1 MKYVIASQSG
11 PTKETFARFVRAV
24 KDNMKV
30 NSLKVQSGEG
40 CFLIFI
46 DASKEDVE
54 KLTWE
59 LMPARFRIADDAE
72 LKDGEFTFVE

>member
-30 NSLKVQSGEG
+30 NSLKVQSG
-40 CFLIFI
+40 
-46 DASKEDVE
+46 KDVSSSS
-54 KLTWE
+54 LTHQKKTW
-59 LMPARFRIADDAE
+59 
-72 LKDGEFTFVE
+72 KS